1 MNSNFRRY
9 NHHLY
14 KNCYLYNDFGLMEAN
29 AMIEETGFK
38 FLIHSSIIRLE
49 IHEETQSPLPEIDG
63 ISIMPST
70 INHVG
75 IRRIERIDNAQSRSN
90 CEYLTKKQMK
100 KRDFFAFKW
109 KREMTE
115 LPFYTQQTCMY
126 SLFQRIVEANCSCS
140 YYEVL
145 GNRTFESCA
154 SSSIFAK
161 CINIAKRQLEQVN
174 RNKLN
179 RLCPDVCHQIKY
191 DTKVTTV
198 APGDDTNQTEINIF
212 YSTMITDKYKNEMGR
227 DLYTT
232 AGNIGGI
239 LSVLAGISI
248 MTILEGFNFIIDAI
262 RYGMLKICKSSKS
275 QFEKHSRTLPETR
288 KRIFK
293 LIDNETS
300 NNRLS
305 YDVYRRIM
313 RLMNEYHFK

>member
-9 NHHLY
+9 NHHIY

-29 AMIEETGFK
+29 VMIRETGFK
-38 FLIHSSIIRLE
+38 FLINSPIIRLE

-63 ISIMPST
+63 IYITPAT

-75 IRRIERIDNAQSRSN
+75 IRRMEWVDNAQSYSN

-126 SLFQRIVEANCSCS
+126 SLFQRIVEANCNCS
-140 YYEVL
+140 YYDFL
-145 GNRTFESCA
+145 SNRTLESCA
-154 SSSIFAK
+154 SSSTFTN
-161 CINIAKRQLEQVN
+161 CINNAKRQLEQVN
-174 RNKLN
+174 RDKLN
-179 RLCPDVCHQIKY
+179 RLCPDVCHRIKY
-191 DTKVTTV
+191 DTKVTTL
-198 APGDDTNQTEINIF
+198 APGGDTNQTEINIF
-212 YSTMITDKYKNEMGR
+212 YSTMITEKYRNEMGR

-232 AGNIGGI
+232 AANIGGI

-262 RYGMLKICKSSKS
+262 RYGMLKICKSSNN
-275 QFEKHSRTLPETR
+275 QFERHHRTLSETR
-288 KRIFK
+288 KRVFK
-293 LIDNETS
+293 LIDKEAS
-300 NNRLS
+300 SNRLS